1 MGLGF
6 PSVLPASSPVG
17 IESLS
22 GIDPTGSGGE
32 SCVGTEPFKLPPSNH
47 SLSIEPTESGMQQSG
62 IELIESGDEAVWN
75 VELSAGDLTELKDV
89 DGG

>member
-1 MGLGF
+1 
-6 PSVLPASSPVG
+6 
-17 IESLS
+17 
-22 GIDPTGSGGE
+22 
-32 SCVGTEPFKLPPSNH
+32 
-47 SLSIEPTESGMQQSG
+47 MQQSG